1 MEIDLGGRIAALA
14 GLAGGLRNAIS
25 GLLESNGAA
34 LSLVASGSDILRLAH
49 LDVLVNVVLGPRE
62 VRYIEGL
69 CRAAAE
75 RMMTPGGRILNIV
88 SALGMIAVRGE
99 SHASASAAA
108 ILALTKALALEFGAR
123 RILVNALAVGAIDG
137 SPLAARMISH
147 VPLGRAGT
155 VEEIARA
162 ALFLVDPENTY
173 TTGHV
178 MHVDGGWAAGYA
190 RDF

>member
-34 LSLVASGSDILRLAH
+34 LSLVASESDILRLAH
-49 LDVLVNVVLGPRE
+49 LDVFVNVVLGPRE

-75 RMMTPGGRILNIV
+75 RMTPGGRILNIV
-88 SALGMIAVRGE
+88 SASGMIAVRGE

-108 ILALTKALALEFGAR
+108 ILALTKTLALEFGER
-123 RILVNALAVGAIDG
+123 GILVNALAVGPIDG
-137 SPLAARMISH
+137 SP
-147 VPLGRAGT
+147 
-155 VEEIARA
+155 
-162 ALFLVDPENTY
+162 
-173 TTGHV
+173 
-178 MHVDGGWAAGYA
+178 
-190 RDF
+190 